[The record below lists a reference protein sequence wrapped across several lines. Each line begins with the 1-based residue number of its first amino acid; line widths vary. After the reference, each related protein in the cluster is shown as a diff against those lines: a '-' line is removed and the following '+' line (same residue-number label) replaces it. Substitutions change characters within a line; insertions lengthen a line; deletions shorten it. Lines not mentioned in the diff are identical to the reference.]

1 MLSNAVLSLSFRL
14 LIGLKLNSRLSIKSV
29 YIKKNQLKK
38 AVFDQRH
45 ADVWTVDEIIY
56 TEYHTVQ
63 KHLVVGHLLS

>member
-38 AVFDQRH
+38 SC
-45 ADVWTVDEIIY
+45 I
-56 TEYHTVQ
+56 
-63 KHLVVGHLLS
+63 